1 MRQSLFV
8 LIGENMIIRDEEG
21 RPISAEKVS
30 DVSDELAKVEKK
42 LRSDVTAMSDEEK
55 KELLS
60 ELSELKDIF
69 ALVTPE
75 LQKASNPIELM
86 GFMKQVLKIK
96 TAAEKF
102 KEKNIDD

>member
-1 MRQSLFV
+1 
-8 LIGENMIIRDEEG
+8 MIIRDEEG

-42 LRSDVTAMSDEEK
+42 LRSNVTAMSDEEK

>member
-1 MRQSLFV
+1 
-8 LIGENMIIRDEEG
+8 MIIRDEEG

-42 LRSDVTAMSDEEK
+42 LRSDVTVMSDEEK

>member
-1 MRQSLFV
+1 
-8 LIGENMIIRDEEG
+8 MIIRDEEG

-69 ALVTPE
+69 ALITPE

>member
-1 MRQSLFV
+1 
-8 LIGENMIIRDEEG
+8 MIIRDEEG

-86 GFMKQVLKIK
+86 GFIKQVLKIK

>member
-1 MRQSLFV
+1 
-8 LIGENMIIRDEEG
+8 MIIRDEEG

-42 LRSDVTAMSDEEK
+42 LRSDVTAMSDEDK

>member
-1 MRQSLFV
+1 
-8 LIGENMIIRDEEG
+8 MIIRDEEG

-60 ELSELKDIF
+60 ELSELKNIF

>member
-1 MRQSLFV
+1 
-8 LIGENMIIRDEEG
+8 MIIRDENG

-30 DVSDELAKVEKK
+30 DVSNELAKIEKK

-55 KELLS
+55 KQLIG
-60 ELSELKDIF
+60 ELSELKDII

-75 LQKASNPIELM
+75 LQKSSNPIELM

-96 TAAEKF
+96 TTAEKF
-102 KEKNIDD
+102 KEKNIDL

>member
-1 MRQSLFV
+1 
-8 LIGENMIIRDEEG
+8 MIIRDEEG

-96 TAAEKF
+96 NAAEKF